1 MKLNLERHYSEE
13 NMGEWYPM
21 EKGQQV
27 QSQEKEVFDEAIK
40 RFGALLSTGLIG
52 GIVGNEAR
60 KVGRGMTPLRSHRR
74 D

>member
-1 MKLNLERHYSEE
+1 MKLNLERYYSEE

-27 QSQEKEVFDEAIK
+27 QSQRKESIRCDEAIK

-52 GIVGNEAR
+52 GIAGNEAR
-60 KVGRGMTPLRSHRR
+60 KVGRRHDSSEIP
-74 D
+74 